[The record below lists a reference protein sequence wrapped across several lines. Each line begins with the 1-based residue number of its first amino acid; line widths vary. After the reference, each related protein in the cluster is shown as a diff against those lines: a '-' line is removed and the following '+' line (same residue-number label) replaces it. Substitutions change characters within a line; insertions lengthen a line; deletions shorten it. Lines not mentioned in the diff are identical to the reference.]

1 MKNKMKFLLPLL
13 ILVISISIGCKK
25 EKSVQT
31 ELPSNYTNEGTITV
45 KSKNISICIY
55 DNDAEDGDIVDLI
68 FNGSTLARDYTLLN
82 AEKCFD
88 VTLESG
94 NNWIGV
100 NILDEG
106 TNPPASVTVKID
118 DGVSIQEFAID
129 GEVGKKGGYI
139 IKL

>member
-1 MKNKMKFLLPLL
+1 MKNKIKFLLPLL
-13 ILVISISIGCKK
+13 ILVISISTSCKK

-45 KSKNISICIY
+45 KSKDISICIF
-55 DNDAEDGDIVDLI
+55 DNDAEDGDRVDLI
-68 FNGSTLARDYTLLN
+68 FNGTTLARDYTLVN

-88 VTLESG
+88 VSLESG

-106 TNPPASVTVKID
+106 TTSPATVTIKIK
-118 DGVSIQEFAID
+118 DGVSTQSINIA
-129 GEVGKKGGYI
+129 GLVGKKGGYV